1 MRAQH
6 CTGTRQTPMKQIFGA
21 AVIGCFGI
29 TAQLRRIARG
39 PIVNDVA
46 RRKDDTHAV
55 NGIAFPDRADRRE
68 EGVAA
73 DTVKQTLQEG
83 ATGRRCN
90 VLEPAAARKAG
101 GQIPKQR

>member
-6 CTGTRQTPMKQIFGA
+6 FTGTRQPPMKQIFGA

-29 TAQLRRIARG
+29 TAQLRRIARC

-46 RRKDDTHAV
+46 RRKDDTYAV
-55 NGIAFPDRADRRE
+55 NGVAFSDCADRRE

-73 DTVKQTLQEG
+73 GTVKQTLQEG
-83 ATGRRCN
+83 AAGRRSN
-90 VLEPAAARKAG
+90 MLEPAAARKAG
-101 GQIPKQR
+101 GQIPKQC